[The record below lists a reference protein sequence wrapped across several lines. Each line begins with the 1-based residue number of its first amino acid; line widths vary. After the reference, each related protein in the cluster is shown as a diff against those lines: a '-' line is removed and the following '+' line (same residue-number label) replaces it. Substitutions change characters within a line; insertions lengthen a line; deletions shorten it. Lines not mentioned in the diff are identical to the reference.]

1 MRDIIRL
8 GQVETV
14 RKRLNEATQSLL
26 GDTIVL
32 SDAEWQ
38 QPSLLPGWSRA
49 HVATHLARGAD
60 ALSHVL
66 RNTASGRMVPLYANE
81 GQRLADI
88 ERGSERSGLE
98 LQIDLD
104 TAAGALE
111 EAFAEVVDWLVPV
124 TLPIGEHPLAA
135 VTIARLHEVCLH
147 HLDLD
152 TGFASHLIDPVPARW
167 LLQWSCDRLAESAH
181 VPAVDVRSASGVSE
195 SLGGVGERREV
206 TGTDAALWGWVTG
219 REDGSTVDAAEGVL
233 FPLSS

>member
-60 ALSHVL
+60 ALSHVV

-124 TLPIGEHPLAA
+124 TLPIGSIRWPRSRSRGCTRCACTTSTSTPASPVTSSTLCRRAGCCSGRAIDWQRARTCRPWTCAA
-135 VTIARLHEVCLH
+135 RPGSANPSGAWVNDAR
-147 HLDLD
+147 
-152 TGFASHLIDPVPARW
+152 
-167 LLQWSCDRLAESAH
+167 
-181 VPAVDVRSASGVSE
+181 
-195 SLGGVGERREV
+195 
-206 TGTDAALWGWVTG
+206 
-219 REDGSTVDAAEGVL
+219 
-233 FPLSS
+233 